1 VNLTIQLEALLPRE
15 VSSPYRQPLIK
26 FLSCYPAEAV
36 DYFVS
41 DRLTNPLYNK
51 LWGFV
56 LNHPLADELRNELAK
71 TPTKLINATFNY
83 NQGRPPMELQF
94 QGILMTRTLV
104 KFLPDWLAHNRP
116 VLDCLLAI
124 WKSPSV
130 YLQQASSPFLRQ
142 LASSRGYMVGS

>member
-1 VNLTIQLEALLPRE
+1 
-15 VSSPYRQPLIK
+15 
-26 FLSCYPAEAV
+26 V

-83 NQGRPPMELQF
+83 NQVR
-94 QGILMTRTLV
+94 
-104 KFLPDWLAHNRP
+104 N
-116 VLDCLLAI
+116 
-124 WKSPSV
+124 SV
-130 YLQQASSPFLRQ
+130 ASCHVHMGYLLRQ
-142 LASSRGYMVGS
+142 YFSSSL